1 MTDITELLRN
11 IKTKVY
17 GKDVRQAIHD
27 AIQQCYLDGK
37 VGAIDMVARNQISNL
52 VAENN
57 DTSGNSELTDIRV
70 GVDGTRYG
78 SAGEAVRKQVGS
90 IKTSQKEIREQVPI
104 LTGHMNSARK
114 RMTED
119 KADMRFFSYGSISS
133 SGEIIDSQKEIVSV
147 LYSRHKNE
155 SITPPDGYEVRI
167 ASYYSSNGS
176 LNRIE
181 NWTSNTTMYSADNDS
196 VKDRVSIRRKDGGDI
211 TTDEL
216 VDKISTT
223 ISDLKA
229 FYKIDR
235 ALNDLKKELRK
246 ENESVSDEVDS
257 VRNDLESAPDKIVNM
272 HVWEKFSS
280 NLTPNLAAEKALSLG
295 SWMAGIPGMKPD
307 FVINYSDGI
316 GKTEGEIVLA
326 DPVRSFHVTNSSDY
340 EKLNSLRGKYVK
352 KASAEDG
359 IFKVATNAS
368 FYVVTEKKSVEMYVM
383 KCSSAQHVDSVGY
396 TASYG
401 HVTSADQNAYPNTGL
416 QDGFRYEY
424 KGTIGQTVSKS
435 GVMEDNIESLTKD
448 VDYLKKNCTGGSGS
462 SGGTG
467 SNGKDGV
474 GILRVEQTTTSTED
488 GGTNIVTVTKTN
500 GEKSTF
506 QVRNGSKGSKVD
518 KGDAGEKGEPGAK
531 GDTGVTPNITIGTVN
546 TLESGQ
552 SATASITGTTEN
564 PVLNLGIPKGA
575 AGSGNGSGTV
585 DTSKTFMTGLHV
597 YSTEVLADLDNME
610 DNRAY
615 LISCHGVKNVP
626 IDGNAMACS
635 VGFSN
640 KYIVHV
646 FTSLGDNRTFIRT
659 KNGTSFGSWKELQN
673 NESSNV
679 EVTESPYKGKTIV
692 AFGDSII
699 AGWGWKEGTGIIQP
713 LKEKYPDATWINKA
727 ESGANMAVTSSPAH
741 TPIVNQITS
750 YTGAADAIILDGGV
764 NDKNNGIS
772 IGSITAG
779 YDATYDTSTFCG
791 ALESSLQYIMDRYP
805 LAVKLYIIPHSFGKD
820 NSFLDSIYEKAI
832 EICKKW
838 NMPYL
843 DMRVYSQIAM
853 TSANKD
859 KYTYNPNSKK
869 GDGVHPNETWYRTFY
884 CPVIDQALQNQGI
897 GSISASEA
905 PEVAAVT
912 GVKLDQTTLT
922 LEAGDSAQLT
932 ATVQPTNATNKSVT
946 WSANNSNVSVSGGK
960 VTAKTAGSSVVT
972 VTTADGGYTA
982 QCNVT
987 VNESTATDHTELAS
1001 LSLDGNCYFDTEIMP
1016 DENTNTKAKWNLQ
1029 SGTTYIA
1036 GARDDN
1042 YKFGYTCTDNFYA
1055 VRGTVNSSAKPA
1067 NYWNGDWIINQ
1078 TGVSYQ
1084 FGDTTVATDAI
1095 DSFALTSP
1103 YYLGN
1108 MSKNGAPA
1116 GTGVI
1121 GKIYYAQIYSGDTL
1135 QADMIPVKKSDG
1147 TVCLYDK
1154 IRKKYIY
1161 KSGNGTVTE

>member
-1 MTDITELLRN
+1 MADLQITQEITVDLDDRSPFEYVVVKQGDKNSRIVAVTLLQNTQVFTIPTGTTAR
-11 IKTKVY
+11 IKYYKP
-17 GKDVRQAIHD
+17 
-27 AIQQCYLDGK
+27 DGNE
-37 VGAIDMVARNQISNL
+37 VL
-52 VAENN
+52 N
-57 DTSGNSELTDIRV
+57 DCTISGNKILVTYTEQMLAAS
-70 GVDGTRYG
+70 GTG
-78 SAGEAVRKQVGS
+78 K
-90 IKTSQKEIREQVPI
+90 
-104 LTGHMNSARK
+104 
-114 RMTED
+114 
-119 KADMRFFSYGSISS
+119 
-133 SGEIIDSQKEIVSV
+133 GEIMLTKDSKELKSATFYTKIVSSV
-147 LYSRHKNE
+147 YK
-155 SITPPDGYEVRI
+155 TDGFVSDKEFLSMRTVINDMDQAAQAATTNANI
-167 ASYYSSNGS
+167 AKQAATN
-176 LNRIE
+176 
-181 NWTSNTTMYSADNDS
+181 ADN
-196 VKDRVSIRRKDGGDI
+196 
-211 TTDEL
+211 
-216 VDKISTT
+216 
-223 ISDLKA
+223 A
-229 FYKIDR
+229 
-235 ALNDLKKELRK
+235 ALEAKKQAEELRK
-246 ENESVSDEVDS
+246 EIE
-257 VRNDLESAPDKIVNM
+257 NDLELERDKIVNV
-272 HVWEKFSS
+272 HVWEKISS
-280 NLTPNLAAEKALSLG
+280 KLIPNLAAEKALDLG
-295 SWMAGIPGMKPD
+295 TWPAGVAGMKPD
-307 FVINYSDGI
+307 FTISYSDGI

-326 DPVRSFHVTNSSDY
+326 DPIKSCRVTNSSDY
-340 EKLNSLRGKYVK
+340 EKLDFLRGKYVK
-352 KASAEDG
+352 KASAKDG

-368 FYVVTEKKSVEMYVM
+368 FSVVKEKNSIEMYVM
-383 KCSSAQHVDSVGY
+383 KCSSAQHVDSAGY
-396 TASYG
+396 TSEY
-401 HVTSADQNAYPNTGL
+401 VTSANRSAYPDSGL
-416 QDGFRYEY
+416 QNEYRYEY
-424 KGTIGQTVSKS
+424 RGTIGQTVSKS

-506 QVRNGSKGSKVD
+506 QVRNGSKGSKGD
-518 KGDAGEKGEPGAK
+518 KGDAGAK
-531 GDTGVTPNITIGTVN
+531 GDTGVTPNFTIGTVN

>member
-1 MTDITELLRN
+1 MADLQITQEITVDLDDRSPFEYVVVKQDDKNSRIVAVTLLQNKQVFTIPTGTTAR
-11 IKTKVY
+11 IKYYKP
-17 GKDVRQAIHD
+17 
-27 AIQQCYLDGK
+27 DGNE
-37 VGAIDMVARNQISNL
+37 VL
-52 VAENN
+52 N
-57 DTSGNSELTDIRV
+57 DCTISGNKILVTYTEQMLAAS
-70 GVDGTRYG
+70 GTG
-78 SAGEAVRKQVGS
+78 K
-90 IKTSQKEIREQVPI
+90 
-104 LTGHMNSARK
+104 
-114 RMTED
+114 
-119 KADMRFFSYGSISS
+119 
-133 SGEIIDSQKEIVSV
+133 GEIMLTKDSKELKSATFYTKIVSSV
-147 LYSRHKNE
+147 YK
-155 SITPPDGYEVRI
+155 TDGFVSDKEFLSMRTVINDMDQAAQAATTNANI
-167 ASYYSSNGS
+167 AKQAATN
-176 LNRIE
+176 
-181 NWTSNTTMYSADNDS
+181 ADN
-196 VKDRVSIRRKDGGDI
+196 
-211 TTDEL
+211 
-216 VDKISTT
+216 
-223 ISDLKA
+223 A
-229 FYKIDR
+229 
-235 ALNDLKKELRK
+235 ALEAKKQAEELRK
-246 ENESVSDEVDS
+246 EIEN
-257 VRNDLESAPDKIVNM
+257 NLELERDKIVNV
-272 HVWEKFSS
+272 HVWEKISS
-280 NLTPNLAAEKALSLG
+280 KLIPNLAAEKALSLG
-295 SWMAGIPGMKPD
+295 SWLAGVAGMKPD
-307 FVINYSDGI
+307 FTISYSDGI

-326 DPVRSFHVTNSSDY
+326 DPIKSCRVTNSSDY
-340 EKLNSLRGKYVK
+340 EKLDFLRGKYVK

-368 FYVVTEKKSVEMYVM
+368 FSVVKEKNSIEMYVM
-383 KCSSAQHVDSVGY
+383 KCSSAQHVDSAGY
-396 TASYG
+396 TSEY
-401 HVTSADQNAYPNTGL
+401 VTSANRSAYPNTGL

-506 QVRNGSKGSKVD
+506 QVRNGSKGSKGD
-518 KGDAGEKGEPGAK
+518 KGDAGAK
-531 GDTGVTPNITIGTVN
+531 GDTGVTPNFTIGTVN

>member
-1 MTDITELLRN
+1 MADLQITQEITVDLDDRSPFEYVVVKQGDKNSRIVAVTLLQNKQVFTIPTGTTAR
-11 IKTKVY
+11 IKYYKP
-17 GKDVRQAIHD
+17 
-27 AIQQCYLDGK
+27 DGNE
-37 VGAIDMVARNQISNL
+37 VL
-52 VAENN
+52 N
-57 DTSGNSELTDIRV
+57 DCTISGNKILVTYTEQMLAAS
-70 GVDGTRYG
+70 GTG
-78 SAGEAVRKQVGS
+78 K
-90 IKTSQKEIREQVPI
+90 
-104 LTGHMNSARK
+104 
-114 RMTED
+114 
-119 KADMRFFSYGSISS
+119 
-133 SGEIIDSQKEIVSV
+133 GEIMLTKDSKELKSATFYTKIVSSV
-147 LYSRHKNE
+147 YK
-155 SITPPDGYEVRI
+155 TDGFVSDKEFLSMRTVINDMDQAAQAATTNANI
-167 ASYYSSNGS
+167 AKQAATN
-176 LNRIE
+176 
-181 NWTSNTTMYSADNDS
+181 ADN
-196 VKDRVSIRRKDGGDI
+196 
-211 TTDEL
+211 
-216 VDKISTT
+216 
-223 ISDLKA
+223 A
-229 FYKIDR
+229 
-235 ALNDLKKELRK
+235 ALEAKKQAEELRK
-246 ENESVSDEVDS
+246 EIE
-257 VRNDLESAPDKIVNM
+257 NDLELERDKIVNV
-272 HVWEKFSS
+272 HVWEKISS
-280 NLTPNLAAEKALSLG
+280 KLIPNLAAEKALSLG
-295 SWMAGIPGMKPD
+295 SWPAGVAGMKPD
-307 FVINYSDGI
+307 FTISYSDGI

-326 DPVRSFHVTNSSDY
+326 DPIKSWRVTNSSDY
-340 EKLNSLRGKYVK
+340 EKLDFLRGKYVK
-352 KASAEDG
+352 KASAKDG

-368 FYVVTEKKSVEMYVM
+368 FSVVKEKNSIEMYVM
-383 KCSSAQHVDSVGY
+383 KCSSAQHVDSAGY
-396 TASYG
+396 TSEY
-401 HVTSADQNAYPNTGL
+401 VTSANRSAYPDSGL
-416 QDGFRYEY
+416 QNEYRYEY
-424 KGTIGQTVSKS
+424 RGTIGQTVSKS

-506 QVRNGSKGSKVD
+506 QVRNGSKGSKGD
-518 KGDAGEKGEPGAK
+518 KGDAGAK
-531 GDTGVTPNITIGTVN
+531 GDTGVTPNFTIGTVN

-1067 NYWNGDWIINQ
+1067 NYWYGDWIINQ

>member
-1 MTDITELLRN
+1 MADITELLRN
-11 IKTKVY
+11 IKTKIY

-57 DTSGNSELTDIRV
+57 NTSGNSELTDIRV
-70 GVDGTRYG
+70 GADGTKYP
-78 SAGEAVRKQVGS
+78 SAGEAVRTQ
-90 IKTSQKEIREQVPI
+90 IKNISSSQEEIQTQFPI
-104 LTGHMNSARK
+104 LAAHMASARK
-114 RMTED
+114 RMTET
-119 KADMRFFSYGSISS
+119 KADMRFFSYGSINS
-133 SGEIIDSQKEIVSV
+133 SGAIVDSQKEIVSV
-147 LYSRHKNE
+147 LYDRHKNE
-155 SITPPDGYEVRI
+155 SIIPPDGYEIRI
-167 ASYYSSNGS
+167 TTYNANSGS
-176 LNRIE
+176 LNSLGS
-181 NWTSNTTMYSADNDS
+181 WTSNTTRYSADNDS
-196 VKDRVSIRRKDGGDI
+196 LKDRVSIRRKDGGDI
-211 TTDEL
+211 SLTDLEDA
-216 VDKISTT
+216 VYTSIA
-223 ISDLKA
+223 DLKI
-229 FYKIDR
+229 FYNITV
-235 ALNDLKKELRK
+235 ALDSLKKELEAK
-246 ENESVSDEVDS
+246 ITSASNKVAAVQSDLDA
-257 VRNDLESAPDKIVNM
+257 APNNIVNL

-506 QVRNGSKGSKVD
+506 QVRNGSKGSKGD

-575 AGSGNGSGTV
+575 NGSGTGSGTV
-585 DTSKTFMTGLHV
+585 V
-597 YSTEVLADLDNME
+597 AE
-610 DNRAY
+610 
-615 LISCHGVKNVP
+615 
-626 IDGNAMACS
+626 
-635 VGFSN
+635 
-640 KYIVHV
+640 
-646 FTSLGDNRTFIRT
+646 SL
-659 KNGTSFGSWKELQN
+659 
-673 NESSNV
+673 
-679 EVTESPYKGKTIV
+679 YKGKTIV

-713 LKEKYPDATWINKA
+713 LKEKYADATWINKA
-727 ESGANMAVTSSPAH
+727 ESGANFATTSNPEH
-741 TPIVNQITS
+741 TPIVTQIRN
-750 YTGAADAIILDGGV
+750 YTGAADAILFDGGV
-764 NDKNNGIS
+764 NDTNNSIP
-772 IGSITAG
+772 IGSIESG
-779 YDATYDTSTFCG
+779 YDASYNTGTFCG
-791 ALESSLQYIMDRYP
+791 ALESALQYIMDTYP
-805 LAVKLYIIPHSFGKD
+805 LAVKLYIIPHSFAKD
-820 NSFLDSIYEKAI
+820 NSHVDNIHSKAI
-832 EICKKW
+832 EICEKW

-843 DMRVYSQIAM
+843 DMRKHSQIAM
-853 TSANKD
+853 TAKNKS
-859 KYTYNPNSKK
+859 KYTLNANSGV
-869 GDGVHPNETWYRTFY
+869 GDGVHPVESWYRTFY
-884 CPVIDQALQNQGI
+884 SPVIDQKLRSLGI
-897 GSISASEA
+897 GYATASVA
-905 PEVAAVT
+905 PTVIPVT
-912 GVKLDQTTLT
+912 GVSLNENTLSIKKG
-922 LEAGDSAQLT
+922 ESAML
-932 ATVQPTNATNKSVT
+932 AASVKPSDATNQSVK
-946 WSANNSNVSVSGGK
+946 WSTSNSNVTVSNGRVTGK
-960 VTAKTAGSSVVT
+960 AVGTSVVT
-972 VTTADGGYTA
+972 VTTDDGGYTA
-982 QCNVT
+982 QCT
-987 VNESTATDHTELAS
+987 VNVAENTVDPSESHTELES
-1001 LSLDGNCYFDTEIMP
+1001 LSVDGNCYFDTEILP
-1016 DENTNTKAKWNLQ
+1016 DQNTNTEAKLYIK
-1029 SGTTYIA
+1029 SGTTYIC
-1036 GARDDN
+1036 GARDDK
-1042 YKFGYTCTDNFYA
+1042 YKYGYTVTDNFYA
-1055 VRGTVNSSAKPA
+1055 IRGSVSSAAKNMA
-1067 NYWNGDWIINQ
+1067 FWEDNWVIKQNGA
-1078 TGVSYQ
+1078 TAT
-1084 FGDTTVATDAI
+1084 FGNNSVTLDNAGN
-1095 DSFALTSP
+1095 FALTSP
-1103 YYLGN
+1103 FYIGC
-1108 MSKNGAPA
+1108 MSKNGEAA
-1116 GTGVI
+1116 GTGLK
-1121 GKIYYAQIYSGDTL
+1121 GKIYYAKIYSESNL
-1135 QADMIPVKKSDG
+1135 VADMIPVKKSDG
-1147 TVCLYDK
+1147 TLCLYDK
-1154 IRKKYIY
+1154 VRKKYIY

>member
-1 MTDITELLRN
+1 MGVNKVNYGAKTVIDLSKDTVTASKLLKGVTAHDKNGDQITGTYEAGTSGGGTDTSDATAVASNILEEKTAYIASGKVTGTMQNRGATAGTISKKTGAYIIPEGYHNGDGSVTIAEAEREKIVPENIKNGITLLGVSGTYTGDGTGGTEVDKTGKGEYLWAKYTELIGWVKTSEDVGKDRPSGYSTTEYTGATITEDGYYKLDNSIGINKYYLPTGATN
-11 IKTKVY
+11 GKTKSVLYRPYGYRTDYYILTLSNEKGATGKKGTDLLGYISSDSSDSYPNAGVQDGVY
-17 GKDVRQAIHD
+17 YLAVTAPDVNVTASKML
-27 AIQQCYLDGK
+27 ANTVACGPDGK
-37 VGAIDMVARNQISNL
+37 V
-52 VAENN
+52 
-57 DTSGNSELTDIRV
+57 T
-70 GVDGTRYG
+70 GT
-78 SAGEAVRKQVGS
+78 
-90 IKTSQKEIREQVPI
+90 IKSLAAQTITP
-104 LTGHMNSARK
+104 G
-114 RMTED
+114 TED
-119 KADMRFFSYGSISS
+119 
-133 SGEIIDSQKEIVSV
+133 QKIVSGRY
-147 LYSRHKNE
+147 LS
-155 SITPPDGYEVRI
+155 
-167 ASYYSSNGS
+167 
-176 LNRIE
+176 
-181 NWTSNTTMYSADNDS
+181 
-196 VKDRVSIRRKDGGDI
+196 GDQ
-211 TTDEL
+211 
-216 VDKISTT
+216 T
-223 ISDLKA
+223 I
-229 FYKIDR
+229 
-235 ALNDLKKELRK
+235 
-246 ENESVSDEVDS
+246 
-257 VRNDLESAPDKIVNM
+257 
-272 HVWEKFSS
+272 
-280 NLTPNLAAEKALSLG
+280 
-295 SWMAGIPGMKPD
+295 
-307 FVINYSDGI
+307 
-316 GKTEGEIVLA
+316 
-326 DPVRSFHVTNSSDY
+326 
-340 EKLNSLRGKYVK
+340 
-352 KASAEDG
+352 
-359 IFKVATNAS
+359 
-368 FYVVTEKKSVEMYVM
+368 
-383 KCSSAQHVDSVGY
+383 
-396 TASYG
+396 
-401 HVTSADQNAYPNTGL
+401 
-416 QDGFRYEY
+416 
-424 KGTIGQTVSKS
+424 
-435 GVMEDNIESLTKD
+435 
-448 VDYLKKNCTGGSGS
+448 
-462 SGGTG
+462 
-467 SNGKDGV
+467 
-474 GILRVEQTTTSTED
+474 
-488 GGTNIVTVTKTN
+488 
-500 GEKSTF
+500 
-506 QVRNGSKGSKVD
+506 
-518 KGDAGEKGEPGAK
+518 KGDANLLAENIKE
-531 GDTGVTPNITIGTVN
+531 GVELFG
-546 TLESGQ
+546 
-552 SATASITGTTEN
+552 ITGTYT
-564 PVLNLGIPKGA
+564 GGD
-575 AGSGNGSGTV
+575 TV
-585 DTSKTFMTGLHV
+585 
-597 YSTEVLADLDNME
+597 N
-610 DNRAY
+610 
-615 LISCHGVKNVP
+615 
-626 IDGNAMACS
+626 
-635 VGFSN
+635 
-640 KYIVHV
+640 
-646 FTSLGDNRTFIRT
+646 
-659 KNGTSFGSWKELQN
+659 
-673 NESSNV
+673 
-679 EVTESPYKGKTIV
+679 PYKGKTIV
-692 AFGDSII
+692 GFGDSVF

-713 LKEKYPDATWINKA
+713 LKEKYPDATWISKA

-922 LEAGDSAQLT
+922 LDAGDSAQLT

-1116 GTGVI
+1116 GTGVT

-1147 TVCLYDK
+1147 TLCLYDK
-1154 IRKKYIY
+1154 VRKKYIY
-1161 KSGNGTVTE
+1161 KSGNGTVTELK